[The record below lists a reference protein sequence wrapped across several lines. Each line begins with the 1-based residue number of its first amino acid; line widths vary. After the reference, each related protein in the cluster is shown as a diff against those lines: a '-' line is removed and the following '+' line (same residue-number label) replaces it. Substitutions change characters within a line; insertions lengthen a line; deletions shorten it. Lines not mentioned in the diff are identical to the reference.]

1 MGVLMELVVGMM
13 IDRMGMMKVVVKDVV
28 KQERRRWDVT
38 AMTSSSGD
46 EWCL

>member
-28 KQERRRWDVT
+28 KQERRRWDACRPVDD
-38 AMTSSSGD
+38 SGD
-46 EWCL
+46 E